1 MINIE
6 KQQQYIIGAM
16 DNERKK
22 THKWDLRS
30 SFKEAVYFEPASG
43 RFLFDDGYIRY
54 EVIEPLIADG
64 TLVYKEFAMHQGDKM
79 LKYVLS

>member
-6 KQQQYIIGAM
+6 TQQQYII
-16 DNERKK
+16 DSINEERQK
-22 THKWDLRS
+22 THKFDLRNP
-30 SFKEAVYFEPASG
+30 FREAVYFEPSYG

-79 LKYVLS
+79 LKYVLG